1 MDIQVHQADRLPQ
14 IFNARQSSSRQ
25 ITIKLCK
32 IKEEKRQFLKQQEQ
46 KCILYKTT
54 LIRLSA
60 DIAAEALYARQEWE
74 DIFKELKEKMPTMK
88 T

>member
-1 MDIQVHQADRLPQ
+1 MQDNLL
-14 IFNARQSSSRQ
+14 SRQ

-32 IKEEKRQFLKQQEQ
+32 IKEEKRQFLKQQE
-46 KCILYKTT
+46 KKNASYIRHP
-54 LIRLSA
+54 IRLSA
-60 DIAAEALYARQEWE
+60 DIAAEALYARKEWE